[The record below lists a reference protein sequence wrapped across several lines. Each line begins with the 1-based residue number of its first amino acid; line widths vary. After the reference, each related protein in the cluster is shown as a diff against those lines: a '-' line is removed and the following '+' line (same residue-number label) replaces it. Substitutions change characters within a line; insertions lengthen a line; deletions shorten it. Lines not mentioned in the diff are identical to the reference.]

1 MQFLSLAP
9 FVPSGP
15 DFCSARELFQALG
28 FPLNWE
34 AGDYAGF
41 GNEGCRFILQN
52 FNNREFAEN
61 FMVTVRVPDVDA
73 FYNQVAQNQLVK
85 KFGIRINQPTQQHYG
100 KEVNLIDLA
109 GVCWHFVEE

>member
-15 DFCSARELFQALG
+15 DFGRARELFQALG
-28 FPLNWE
+28 FPITWD
-34 AGDYAGF
+34 AGDYTGF
-41 GNEGCRFILQN
+41 GNECCRFILQK
-52 FNNREFAEN
+52 FNNRAFAEN
-61 FMVTVRVPDVDA
+61 FMVTVRVPDVEA
-73 FYNQVAQNQLVK
+73 FYREVDEKQLVRE
-85 KFGIRINQPTQQHYG
+85 FGIRISQPTMQPYG